1 MENLKYLLTSILIV
15 SRNKKLK
22 MIVLFHFILKKNTRM
37 IQTITN
43 VVIIERLVM
52 KGFNINN
59 KVVITSLRLA

>member
-1 MENLKYLLTSILIV
+1 MNVLLQ
-15 SRNKKLK
+15 
-22 MIVLFHFILKKNTRM
+22 FILKKNTRM